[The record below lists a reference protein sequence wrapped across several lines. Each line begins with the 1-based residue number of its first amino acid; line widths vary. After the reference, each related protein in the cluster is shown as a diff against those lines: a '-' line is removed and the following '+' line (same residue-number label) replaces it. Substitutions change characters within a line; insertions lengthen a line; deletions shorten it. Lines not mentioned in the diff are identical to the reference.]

1 MCVSV
6 TMILSP
12 SFAAGS
18 PMMTLLSCPHIK
30 LIEIDHT
37 ALDLHDGRA
46 AVHLDTRRPLDFR
59 LCGGLHGDIALR
71 SQLHI
76 ALRLYLRVALHRDGE
91 LILLTVEYQLIALT
105 IFYRD
110 TSATVVVVQRNHVT
124 GARANDALLY
134 RAADDIL
141 RNRVL
146 AIPQATQHIWIIDIA
161 HLEAD
166 EHFVVDLRQKFDA
179 ALRAR
184 AGSYHPR
191 PVAAVLLGQ
200 PGVFH
205 FDAPLVLR
213 VFVVGDN
220 ADNQPALRL
229 HLLFGREEREE
240 RTWLMAGDGEARHV
254 ALLSAVCMNGTGDK
268 VDAAEALAHLVD
280 LYGNPGDQRRRP
292 LAKALRLDKASGH
305 LTGYGLCQRLSYA
318 LLAHWT
324 IGHQCLPAHVKC
336 FAHLSRAFA
345 VANIGRV
352 PLLFFRLPLHR
363 LLP

>member
-6 TMILSP
+6 AMILSP

-71 SQLHI
+71 LQRHVALRAQLHI
-76 ALRLYLRVALHRDGE
+76 ALP
-91 LILLTVEYQLIALT
+91 